1 MVILDYPDY
10 GTGSFEGFITED
22 TNYVT
27 WFLWSLVEPIIDDCP
42 VSGGRVFGGITGVR

>member
-1 MVILDYPDY
+1 MMILDDLVYE
-10 GTGSFEGFITED
+10 TGSFEGLVMKD
-22 TNYVT
+22 TDYVT